1 MRRLIVT
8 TAGFASLL
16 GTASA
21 SLLLDFNSNQAG
33 GGTAP
38 TGSPS
43 NIPAANH
50 EAGFNSYWAN
60 HENFDTLGNPIA
72 ASYDVN
78 FALTGA
84 STVTLTPAW
93 PNTTSLAVRQSIGRS
108 GGQAASWL
116 GNNQNLLRDWIGIDS
131 RPGGASGGNGGNFDG
146 TNPTY
151 FTLTL
156 AGLPAGSYDFL
167 GYHHDVENM
176 NSFFSAE
183 VSVDGGDSFGSI
195 LEGRMTNS
203 LAGGT
208 PAENEVLANTGVNI
222 AGGNPADLSSTMTLS
237 FTANGADEVVLRYAP
252 TQANGQVHRMFFG
265 INGFELS
272 QTSAIPEPS
281 TGLLGLLALSFL
293 IRRRR

>member
-1 MRRLIVT
+1 MRKLIVT
-8 TAGFASLL
+8 SAGFASLL

-60 HENFDTLGNPIA
+60 HENGATLGDPTT

-93 PNTTSLAVRQSIGRS
+93 PNTTSLAVRQLIGRS
-108 GGQAASWL
+108 AGQANSWL

-131 RPGGASGGNGGNFDG
+131 RPNGANADG

-156 AGLPAGSYDFL
+156 GGLPAGSYDFV

-195 LEGRMTNS
+195 LDGRMTNS

-222 AGGNPADLSSTMTLS
+222 AGGNPADLSSTMTLN

-252 TQANGQVHRMFFG
+252 TQGNGQVHRMFFG

-281 TGLLGLLALSFL
+281 TGLLGLLGLSFF